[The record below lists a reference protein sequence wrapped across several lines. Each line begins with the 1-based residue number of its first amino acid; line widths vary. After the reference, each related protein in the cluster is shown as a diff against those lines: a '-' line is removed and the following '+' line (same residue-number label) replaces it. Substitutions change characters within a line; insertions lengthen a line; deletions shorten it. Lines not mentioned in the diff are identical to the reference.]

1 MEEVKEEKKI
11 LDASRRTTLL
21 YSTVV
26 PMEIEK
32 KMDAGPLDHNE
43 FLTKC

>member
-21 YSTVV
+21 YSAVV

-32 KMDAGPLDHNE
+32 KNGCWSSGPQ
-43 FLTKC
+43 